1 MAGKVLVENRRLL
14 NHDVQQLIDNVN
26 HAAPALFAR
35 RVRWLNRSDG
45 CINAL
50 YQP

>member
-14 NHDVQQLIDNVN
+14 NHDVELLIGNVN
-26 HAAPALFAR
+26 HAAPVLFAR
-35 RVRWLNRSDG
+35 RERWLNRSDG
-45 CINAL
+45 CKNPL